1 MLGGSF
7 WVAFLRNGMGAILM
21 MSVFLLLDCPR
32 LPMRR
37 TVLCYIAAGG
47 GLSVLF
53 SIWYLVDLESFIR
66 FSGPSALLSVGIF
79 CGLLSSETIYLTFYK
94 ITLGFYFLA
103 LCVFCGVDI
112 ARWWFEGNLWVD
124 IAVRLIVAAIILV
137 FIIRKFR
144 QIFLENVDY
153 FRKEMDMFSAFLL
166 IGSVLLAALVAYWP
180 PVHIFSALNIVR
192 LLIILFMAGV
202 MQYLILHLYIHL
214 GKEHSYQEEKQLLE
228 MNERFLRR
236 QLELERGAEEEA
248 SRFRHDIRHH
258 CRLIEEYI
266 RDGETEELLKY
277 VKQYG
282 QETEKK
288 KLEPVCGNKAVN
300 SILSVYSRY
309 AREERICVTMEVSIA
324 DRLEIRDI
332 DLVAILANILEN
344 AIQGCLRTGPQR
356 LIDLR
361 MTQKGH
367 KIVIQ
372 CRNTCA
378 ALPYFPK
385 EPEGGR
391 GVSSIVKTAARYE
404 GETDFAVENGM
415 FVVRTL
421 LNVPGQADGKEGV
434 RGGKGLKALS

>member
-37 TVLCYIAAGG
+37 TALCYIAAGG

-228 MNERFLRR
+228 MNEQFLYR
-236 QLELERGAEEEA
+236 QLELERKSQEEA
-248 SRFRHDIRHH
+248 ARIRHDVRHH
-258 CRLIEEYI
+258 CMLIRE
-266 RDGETEELLKY
+266 Y
-277 VKQYG
+277 VKSKDMDSLLSYLEQYRG
-282 QETEKK
+282 DTESTR
-288 KLEPVCGNKAVN
+288 PQRICANRAVN
-300 SILSVYSRY
+300 GILKAYVGY
-309 AREERICVTMEVSIA
+309 AEKENIQVTMKV
-324 DRLEIRDI
+324 D
-332 DLVAILANILEN
+332 VAE
-344 AIQGCLRTGPQR
+344 
-356 LIDLR
+356 
-361 MTQKGH
+361 KS
-367 KIVIQ
+367 
-372 CRNTCA
+372 
-378 ALPYFPK
+378 
-385 EPEGGR
+385 
-391 GVSSIVKTAARYE
+391 VSSQLWWTARSPTSPS
-404 GETDFAVENGM
+404 GLGI
-415 FVVRTL
+415 RL
-421 LNVPGQADGKEGV
+421 RRKRSGKI
-434 RGGKGLKALS
+434 